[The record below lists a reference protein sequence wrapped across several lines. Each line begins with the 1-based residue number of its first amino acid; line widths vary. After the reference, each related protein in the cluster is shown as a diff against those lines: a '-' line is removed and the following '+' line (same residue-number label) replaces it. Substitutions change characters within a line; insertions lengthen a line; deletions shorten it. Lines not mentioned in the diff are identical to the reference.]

1 MKTKL
6 AAVAVLAFAALSA
19 STSFA
24 QSVVAT
30 NPHIRAEHDQLIA
43 GRQHARAAHEVEVAA
58 MVRIQRDKDQ
68 LRAAWQ
74 AGDTRAVSGIKLR
87 LAADR
92 NTFENARAAE
102 HADRASDRAKWLQL
116 REDISASRH

>member
-6 AAVAVLAFAALSA
+6 AAVAVLAVAALSA

-30 NPHIRAEHDQLIA
+30 NPHIRAEHAQLVA
-43 GRQHARAAHEVEVAA
+43 GRQHAREAHEVAMAA
-58 MVRIQRDKDQ
+58 MARIQRDKEE
-68 LRAAWQ
+68 LHAAWH
-74 AGDTRAVSGIKLR
+74 AGDMRAVSGIKLR

-92 NTFENARAAE
+92 NTFENAKAAE
-102 HADRASDRAKWLQL
+102 HADRATDRAKWLQL
-116 REDISASRH
+116 REDISSSHH